1 MKIKGLEDRLVDV
14 SATDTGVCSSA
25 HASAVRT
32 IKDNVAKVEAIADE
46 LMDRAEAAFSEREP
60 KELPKN
66 EGLKKL
72 HLQESLFT
80 EVVEETKETVTY
92 DVVVVDNLDDEKVEE
107 FEDEASAR
115 KYYETEVASKM
126 NNGVWLRKW
135 TLTPDLKNE
144 ECEEIDSWQKEELDE
159 ALSGSKY
166 VEFLQNLTDSGKE
179 LATVIDKI
187 IDETVTYAEA
197 RALISEITEAL
208 IAKRIEENPDNK
220 IYDESLEEELV
231 TEYKKPEDAEYRFQH
246 KRPNLGMIL
255 MSALDGEGEVVY
267 LYTPSDNSY
276 TPSNLKLPEFP
287 DKYEYSIDKDTN
299 DIIIHGTDKD
309 SLAPAVEL
317 IKFYGK
323 TDDDYAYEKTNDGW
337 DLYVFMY
344 DEDWDETTGYTNPDH
359 LPLPKG
365 ALTRADAKKLKVEAE
380 DAIED
385 DIEEEDV
392 VINESSWAENSY
404 TWSKSRQ
411 PKIDAIFEAG
421 LWEEFEDAV
430 LEASD
435 IVVGLHTDVY
445 HIQNNAARTEPPYI
459 TDADIKEA
467 KKLIFKLCDEYYEKA
482 IAGDKVEEAAE
493 PKTEAV
499 EESIDSIDPIEET
512 EELSLKGTMAK
523 EAQPDPLEDG
533 KAPIDHY
540 EILDWL
546 SEHEQAYK
554 DAEMFFSAQNLI
566 LADVPV
572 EDLIDWIFEH
582 DQLWDDFR
590 NRFGDPFMESV
601 EKEPEAEVLEEA
613 KIEEVRITTDGLRN
627 FVPATP
633 EAAIVW
639 EKIVAAD
646 KIDTL
651 EFMLE
656 GTFPNGVGSKELN
669 DILEEDNEWLLD
681 MLNITNPV
689 EQIEVTDTAIEA

>member
-32 IKDNVAKVEAIADE
+32 IKDNVAKVEAVADE
-46 LMDRAEAAFSEREP
+46 MMERAEAAFSEREP

-107 FEDEASAR
+107 FDNEESAR

-144 ECEEIDSWQKEELDE
+144 ECEELDSWQKEELDE

-179 LATVIDKI
+179 LAAVIDKI

-220 IYDESLEEELV
+220 IYEESLEEELV

-246 KRPNLGMIL
+246 KRPNLAMLI
-255 MSALDGEGEVVY
+255 MSALEGEGEVVY

-276 TPSNLKLPEFP
+276 TPSNLKMPNFP

-299 DIIIHGTDKD
+299 DIIVHGADKD

-323 TDDDYAYEKTNDGW
+323 TDDDYAYEKTNNGW
-337 DLYVFMY
+337 DLYIFMY
-344 DEDWDETTGYTNPDH
+344 DEDWDETTGYKNPDH

-365 ALTRADAKKLKVEAE
+365 AITRANAKKLKAEAE
-380 DAIED
+380 ADVADDFEED
-385 DIEEEDV
+385 EDV
-392 VINESSWAENSY
+392 VEPLEENLSGK
-404 TWSKSRQ
+404 TK
-411 PKIDAIFEAG
+411 DEA
-421 LWEEFEDAV
+421 
-430 LEASD
+430 
-435 IVVGLHTDVY
+435 
-445 HIQNNAARTEPPYI
+445 
-459 TDADIKEA
+459 IKEMARIDYEGGHPMDPDDFDEFKRGCKEDGLDVTEEDFA
-467 KKLIFKLCDEYYEKA
+467 KYFEYFDE
-482 IAGDKVEEAAE
+482 IRGGEADDE
-493 PKTEAV
+493 DDDILD
-499 EESIDSIDPIEET
+499 ESIDNIDPIEEVED
-512 EELSLKGTMAK
+512 EELSLKGKMAK

-533 KAPIDHY
+533 KAPLDHY

-572 EDLIDWIFEH
+572 EDLVDWIFEH

-590 NRFGDPFMESV
+590 NRFGDPYMESV
-601 EKEPEAEVLEEA
+601 EQEPAAKVLEEA

-633 EAAIVW
+633 EAAVVW

-689 EQIEVTDTAIEA
+689 EQIDVTDTAIEA

>member
-32 IKDNVAKVEAIADE
+32 IKDNVAKVEAVADE
-46 LMDRAEAAFSEREP
+46 LMERAEAAFSEREP

-66 EGLKKL
+66 EDLKKL

-80 EVVEETKETVTY
+80 EVVEETNEKVTY
-92 DVVVVDNLDDEKVEE
+92 DVVVVDNLDDETVKEFDNEE
-107 FEDEASAR
+107 SAR
-115 KYYETEVASKM
+115 KYYEIEVASKM

-144 ECEEIDSWQKEELDE
+144 ACEELDSWKKEELDE

-166 VEFLQNLTDSGKE
+166 AEFLQNLTDSGKE

-220 IYDESLEEELV
+220 IYEESLEEELV
-231 TEYKKPEDAEYRFQH
+231 TEYKKPEDAEYRFQY
-246 KRPNLGMIL
+246 KRPNLAMLL

-276 TPSNLKLPEFP
+276 TPSNLKIPNFP
-287 DKYEYSIDKDTN
+287 DRYEYSIDKDTN
-299 DIIIHGTDKD
+299 DIIVHGTDKD

-337 DLYVFMY
+337 DLYIFMY

-365 ALTRADAKKLKVEAE
+365 ALTRADAKRLKAKAK
-380 DAIED
+380 DDDED
-385 DIEEEDV
+385 DIKEDEDDDEDDDEDKIEEV
-392 VINESSWAENSY
+392 VKPKSCDKTAPLAE
-404 TWSKSRQ
+404 
-411 PKIDAIFEAG
+411 E
-421 LWEEFEDAV
+421 
-430 LEASD
+430 
-435 IVVGLHTDVY
+435 VV
-445 HIQNNAARTEPPYI
+445 A
-459 TDADIKEA
+459 
-467 KKLIFKLCDEYYEKA
+467 
-482 IAGDKVEEAAE
+482 
-493 PKTEAV
+493 
-499 EESIDSIDPIEET
+499 DPIEGEKASDDHT
-512 EELSLKGTMAK
+512 EV
-523 EAQPDPLEDG
+523 
-533 KAPIDHY
+533 
-540 EILDWL
+540 LDWL

-554 DAEMFFSAQNLI
+554 DAEMFFSAQGLM
-566 LADVPV
+566 LPDVPI
-572 EDLIDWIFEH
+572 EDIVDWIFEH
-582 DQLWDDFR
+582 DQLWEDFR
-590 NRFGDPFMESV
+590 NKFGDLYVESV
-601 EKEPEAEVLEEA
+601 EQKPEDKILEEA

-627 FVPATP
+627 FVPSTP
-633 EAAIVW
+633 EAAAVW